1 MIWPVILVV
10 LQNLV
15 PSSYGHFSVYLSQ
28 SEVKKL
34 LGTTSELYYV
44 RDGVVNTY
52 AMNFDVPV
60 SANITQLEFSWY
72 SLIRHPLPYSW
83 TVEYNNR
90 QAMKKPTFNIST
102 QGFLPTKASTFHVK
116 LECTGDVSAE
126 VRVLLNLNVSA
137 VSHRHNDT
145 FLVFR
150 RNKICLK
157 RTDTQIESNDIPS
170 STDRRKPFN
179 GIGTL
184 NNINGSEPANEI
196 IANNNGTSGRVSVET
211 IPEKSDNLTFYIMLG
226 CFCGLVAI
234 ISIFI
239 FNSSFV
245 HSYLGLSKFRL
256 SRDSVQTSYTSAAYA
271 PNPSVF
277 VRLASTKNGSYAT
290 ISSLHKY
297 SSYVSPYATS
307 YIAPESVYRDSP
319 HSQREEHIYSNP
331 ETSSKISYY
340 ASFQLIN
347 NPVKPILEDP
357 RQQDV
362 NERLLQLNV
371 NRNSVIIQRLVQEG
385 AFGRI
390 YRGLLKQFHNGD
402 KLQNVLIKTVS
413 DEASDQQIST
423 FLSEGLMMFDLKHVN
438 ILSVIA
444 TNTDLYYPPML
455 IYPATSIGNLKKYL
469 QNCRVRDG
477 GQYSLHTQDIINM
490 AIQVAVAGVFLHT
503 NGFYHKDLAARNCVV
518 DDGLRVKVTD
528 SALSRDLFPNDY
540 HCLGDNENR
549 PIKWLAMESLIKRE
563 YTGASDV
570 WSYGVLIWELMSLGQ
585 QPYEE
590 IDPYEMEVYLRNGF
604 RLSQPK
610 NCPDDLFGMMT
621 CCWLGDPEER
631 PTFVQL
637 LACLQDFQTALTRF
651 I

>member
-1 MIWPVILVV
+1 MRVLWIVSLV
-10 LQNLV
+10 LI
-15 PSSYGHFSVYLSQ
+15 SIIHTCWGHFNLFIGQ
-28 SEVKKL
+28 QEVKKL
-34 LGTTSELYYV
+34 LGLSSELFYV
-44 RDGVVNTY
+44 RNGVVNTY

-60 SANITQLEFSWY
+60 QANNSQLEFSWN
-72 SLIRHPLPYSW
+72 SIIRHPIPYLW

-90 QAMKKPTFNIST
+90 AAMKRPTFNIST
-102 QGFLPTKASTFHVK
+102 QGYLPTKVSTFHVK
-116 LECTGDVSAE
+116 LECTGEVSAE

-145 FLVFR
+145 YLTFR

-157 RTDTQIESNDIPS
+157 KTDSLPESNDIPGGEKRKTSS
-170 STDRRKPFN
+170 STATATNTSNN
-179 GIGTL
+179 GIEQT
-184 NNINGSEPANEI
+184 NEI
-196 IANNNGTSGRVSVET
+196 IANSNGTSGRVSAET
-211 IPEKSDNLTFYIMLG
+211 LPEKSDNLIFYVTLG
-226 CFCGLVAI
+226 CFCGLVTVI
-234 ISIFI
+234 LIVI

-245 HSYLGLSKFRL
+245 HSYLGLNKLRL

-277 VRLASTKNGSYAT
+277 VRLASNKNGNYAT

-297 SSYVSPYATS
+297 SAYVSPYATS
-307 YIAPESVYRDSP
+307 YITPESIYRENLQKD
-319 HSQREEHIYSNP
+319 EHIYSNP

-347 NPVKPILEDP
+347 NTIKTVLEDP
-357 RQQDV
+357 RLHDI
-362 NERLLQLNV
+362 NDRISQLNV
-371 NRNSVIIQRLVQEG
+371 NRNSIIIQRLVQEG

-390 YRGLLKQFHNGD
+390 YRGLLRQPHNGD
-402 KLQNVLIKTVS
+402 KLQNVLIKTVTE
-413 DEASDQQIST
+413 EASDQQISML
-423 FLSEGLMMFDLKHVN
+423 LSEGLMMFDLKHVN

-444 TNTDLYYPPML
+444 TNTDLYYPPL
-455 IYPATSIGNLKKYL
+455 LVYPITSKGNLKKYL

-477 GQYSLHTQDIINM
+477 GQYSLNTQDIINM

-518 DDGLRVKVTD
+518 DEGLRVKVTD

-549 PIKWLAMESLIKRE
+549 PIKWLAIESLIQRQ
-563 YTGASDV
+563 YSGASDV
-570 WSYGVLIWELMSLGQ
+570 WSFGVLLWELMSLGQ

-590 IDPYEMEVYLRNGF
+590 IDPYEMDLYLKDGY
-604 RLSQPK
+604 RLAQPT

-621 CCWLGDPEER
+621 CCWLANPEER

>member
-1 MIWPVILVV
+1 MYRLWLNSIFIL
-10 LQNLV
+10 LSSHSCLAHFNLFI
-15 PSSYGHFSVYLSQ
+15 GQ
-28 SEVKKL
+28 QEVKRL
-34 LGTTSELYYV
+34 LGTSSELYYV
-44 RDGVVNTY
+44 RNGVVNTY
-52 AMNFDVPV
+52 AMNFEVPV
-60 SANITQLEFSWY
+60 PANISQLEFSWC
-72 SLIRHPLPYSW
+72 SLIRHPLPYFW

-90 QAMKKPTFNIST
+90 VAMKKPSFNILT
-102 QGFLPTKASTFHVK
+102 QGFLPTKLSTFHIK
-116 LECTGDVSAE
+116 LECTGEISAE
-126 VRVLLNLNVSA
+126 IKISLNLNVSA

-150 RNKICLK
+150 RNKFCLK
-157 RTDTQIESNDIPS
+157 RTEPQIESNEIPS
-170 STDRRKPFN
+170 GDKRKFSNAPATNLN
-179 GIGTL
+179 GTE
-184 NNINGSEPANEI
+184 SNEI
-196 IANNNGTSGRVSVET
+196 IANNNGTSGRISAET
-211 IPEKSDNLTFYIMLG
+211 IPEKSDNLLFYITLG
-226 CFCGLVAI
+226 CFCGFVAVVLI
-234 ISIFI
+234 II
-239 FNSSFV
+239 FNSSFL
-245 HSYLGLSKFRL
+245 HSYLGLNKLRL

-277 VRLASTKNGSYAT
+277 VRLAASKNGGYAT

-307 YIAPESVYRDSP
+307 YITPETVYQNSSRKD
-319 HSQREEHIYSNP
+319 EHIYSNP

-340 ASFQLIN
+340 ASFQLVN
-347 NPVKPILEDP
+347 NTLKSILEDP
-357 RQQDV
+357 RQKDV
-362 NERLLQLNV
+362 NERLSQLNV

-390 YRGLLKQFHNGD
+390 YRGLLRQAHNSD
-402 KLQNVLIKTVS
+402 KLQNVLIKTVTE
-413 DEASDQQIST
+413 EASDQQITT

-444 TNTDLYYPPML
+444 TNTDLYYPPL
-455 IYPATSIGNLKKYL
+455 LVYSITSKGNLKKYL

-518 DDGLRVKVTD
+518 DDSLRVKVTD

-549 PIKWLAMESLIKRE
+549 PIKWLAMESLIQRQ
-563 YTGASDV
+563 YSGASDV
-570 WSYGVLIWELMSLGQ
+570 WAYGVLLWELMSLAQ

-590 IDPYEMEVYLRNGF
+590 IDPYEMDLYLKDGY
-604 RLSQPK
+604 RLAQPI

-621 CCWLGDPEER
+621 CCWLANPDER